1 MSKKINNKILAII
14 LVVLTAIF
22 LITNYLKDNQRSTHI
37 DTNLIM
43 IDTSIVSYISIYPKS
58 GNKEKVIF
66 TKQTYGWEVESNNI
80 KSSLR
85 KGSLANILSELA
97 KMKIKRLVAKTEEK
111 WEKYRNLT
119 KLERAVGLKKL
130 LNKVED
136 VEEHQKLS
144 ELIDTYLEA
153 HDLVTKIGL
162 EITKFTD
169 KYNS

>member
-1 MSKKINNKILAII
+1 M
-14 LVVLTAIF
+14 
-22 LITNYLKDNQRSTHI
+22 
-37 DTNLIM
+37 
-43 IDTSIVSYISIYPKS
+43 
-58 GNKEKVIF
+58 
-66 TKQTYGWEVESNNI
+66 TY
-80 KSSLR
+80 K
-85 KGSLANILSELA
+85 
-97 KMKIKRLVAKTEEK
+97 EK